1 MKNIRND
8 IKRSASAEVAKST
21 LDNEIQNKIITSMSK
36 LKQQNTLLL
45 SLQENVTKTV
55 IRNWNLLIN
64 SLPSNIFNF
73 C

>member
-21 LDNEIQNKIITSMSK
+21 LNNEIQNKIITSMSK

>member
-1 MKNIRND
+1 MKNIRNN

-36 LKQQNTLLL
+36 LKQQNILLL